1 MKLRLIGT
9 MAAVVLAG
17 VPAGLCAE
25 GPDVGELTRELTGEK
40 PTASR
45 TAGQLDAV
53 YAQVLDALMPD
64 MGSEDVGKSSGP
76 QGTLER
82 IAFQASRPGADADRA
97 ACAKALAAR
106 LGPDVPAP
114 ARVWVLRQIQRIG
127 RAEVVAQV
135 ARVLSD
141 KDALVR
147 ESARRALRENPSPQA
162 NDALQKALASAASP
176 EWRVAVINALADRRD
191 PSNLQALLKEA
202 QSDNDDVRS
211 AAVVGL
217 AKLGEK
223 SAGGAIAAAMTTGS
237 AAARRI
243 ATDSYLLLADA
254 LADKGD
260 KAAALGIYKTMLPG
274 EGHLKCAGLIGIGRA
289 GGVAE
294 LPALF
299 EALADRDI
307 KVRGAGI
314 EALTLMPGKPVAD
327 AIAAKARTAGPETK
341 PSLLLALARR
351 GDKGAGAIFLAA
363 AEEADEAVKVEAVR
377 GLGVVGGTTAV
388 PVLLKVAATT
398 GTPQQAARESL
409 QRIEAAG
416 VDRALL
422 AAMNEKDPA
431 IRTEVIR
438 ALAARLVTTA
448 TPALLKAAQ
457 DTDGGVR
464 NEALKALGAVAG
476 TDSLPAVAALL
487 LKAPDDGSRNE
498 AASALARIA
507 GREADPEKPA
517 GPILKALASA
527 DGPAKLSLLGVA
539 GRVGG
544 RKLLGA
550 VRAAV
555 KDKDPKVQDAAV
567 RALADWPDAAAADDL
582 LGVAKS
588 APNETLQVIAIRGFI
603 RVVRMRSDR
612 PAADSAKM
620 LAAGLAAA
628 KRPEEKKQA
637 LGALG
642 EVRDILALQAVVPCM
657 ADNALKEEAARAAVR
672 IGRDVWSKDLDAAK
686 AAMQKALDA
695 SKNDDTRRQ
704 AREVLDRIEQKQQ
717 EAAGKK

>member
-64 MGSEDVGKSSGP
+64 MGSDDVGKSSGP

-135 ARVLSD
+135 ARVLRD

-162 NDALQKALASAASP
+162 NDALQKALASAAP
-176 EWRVAVINALADRRD
+176 AWRVAVINALADRRD

-717 EAAGKK
+717 EAAGQK

>member
-114 ARVWVLRQIQRIG
+114 ARVWVLRQIERIG

-162 NDALQKALASAASP
+162 NDALQKALASAAP
-176 EWRVAVINALADRRD
+176 AWRVAVINALADRRD

-211 AAVVGL
+211 AAVVAL

-223 SAGGAIAAAMTTGS
+223 SAAGAIAAAMTTGS
-237 AAARRI
+237 AAARRT
-243 ATDSYLLLADA
+243 ATDSFLLLADA
-254 LADKGD
+254 LAAQGD
-260 KAAALGIYKTMLPG
+260 KATALGMYRKMLSG

-289 GGVAE
+289 GGAAE

-498 AASALARIA
+498 AASTLVRIA